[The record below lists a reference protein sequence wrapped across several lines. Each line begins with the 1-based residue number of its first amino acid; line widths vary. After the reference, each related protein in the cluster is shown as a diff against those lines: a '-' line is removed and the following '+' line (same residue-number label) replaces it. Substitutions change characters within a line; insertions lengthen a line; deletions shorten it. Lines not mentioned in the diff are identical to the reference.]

1 MKRLIP
7 IILILFFGVIGIGLA
22 LEESEV
28 KASKAEESKGSEGL
42 STIVSLDLRGMDV
55 IDTIK
60 FLARR
65 ADLNIVASKNVQ
77 GKITLFLKD
86 VTVADVLEIILL
98 TNKLACEKKGNII
111 TIMTEKEYQ
120 ALYGVEF
127 ISKKQSKTIT
137 LKYADAKKVGTI
149 LGNLRSSIGKV
160 IIDEAAGMII
170 LIDTPEKIKEMEEA
184 AKRADLP
191 TVNRIIP
198 TITEMFE
205 LEYAKV
211 GEIKGEISK
220 ALTKDIGSL
229 KVDERTNRFVVTDL
243 PHTMEEIR
251 DLIVAFDAK
260 TKEVIIEAKV
270 IEITLNDDYAMGVDW
285 TQFFT
290 ATDNLTFTGTFPFSS
305 PSASS
310 FAVEMGVLDTDD
322 YNTVL
327 SFVKVFGR
335 TKILSAPHI
344 AVCNN
349 EEAKFMVGSREAYV
363 TTSTTTG
370 EVTTTTSEAVEFI
383 EVGITL
389 YVTPT
394 INKSG
399 FVRMHIKPEIS
410 SVASWLET
418 TEGNKIPIV
427 ATSNVETDVIIK
439 DGRTIIIAGLIKETD
454 TKNKSKVPFLGDIP
468 FVGAAFRNISDL
480 REKKELVIF
489 LTPHIISGEE
499 SLTYIETGEKARK
512 QPK

>member
-1 MKRLIP
+1 M
-7 IILILFFGVIGIGLA
+7 A

-28 KASKAEESKGSEGL
+28 KASKAEESKGFEGL

-60 FLARR
+60 FLAKR
-65 ADLNIVASKNVQ
+65 ADLNIVASKDVR

-86 VTVADVLEIILL
+86 VTVADVLDIILL

-111 TIMTEKEYQ
+111 TIMTEKEYE
-120 ALYGVEF
+120 ALYGVKF

-137 LKYADAKKVGTI
+137 LKYADAKRVGTI

-160 IIDEAAGMII
+160 IIDEATGMII

-184 AKRADLP
+184 ARRADLP
-191 TVNRIIP
+191 TVSRIIP

-205 LEYAKV
+205 LEYAKA

-220 ALTKDIGSL
+220 TLTKDIGSL
-229 KVDERTNRFVVTDL
+229 KVDERTNRLVVTDL
-243 PHTMEEIR
+243 PHNMEEIR
-251 DLIVAFDAK
+251 DLIAAFDAK
-260 TKEVIIEAKV
+260 TKEVVIEAKI
-270 IEITLNDDYAMGVDW
+270 IEITLDDDYAMGVNW
-285 TQFFT
+285 TKLFSSSPM
-290 ATDNLTFTGTFPFSS
+290 DLTLTGTFPFSP

-310 FAVEMGVLDTDD
+310 LAVNFGTLDTND
-322 YNTVL
+322 YEAVL
-327 SFVKVFGR
+327 EFVRVFGR

-363 TTSTTTG
+363 TTTTTTG
-370 EVTTTTSEAVEFI
+370 EVSTTTSEAVEFI
-383 EVGITL
+383 DVGITL

-410 SVASWLET
+410 SVESWLET

-427 ATSNVETDVIIK
+427 TTSNVETDVIIK

-454 TKNKSKVPFLGDIP
+454 TKNISKVPLLGDLP
-468 FVGAAFRNISDL
+468 LVGRLFRNVSDL
-480 REKKELVIF
+480 RQKKELVIF

-499 SLTYIETGEKARK
+499 SLTYIETREKARK
-512 QPK
+512 PPK